1 MARRAIDRAR
11 RLTAGA
17 VRVLPRRVRAELQ
30 RALATNDAAA
40 GGNVYERLY
49 DAQGRVM
56 APGSSIGAGDFDLI
70 GRKELGLLR
79 MEQLRPTDTLV
90 DLGCGTGR
98 LAVHVIP
105 TLAGGHYVGIDIAA
119 SMLDHARA
127 LIETRHPSPPCR
139 VTWQQQRSEVFDLA
153 DASVDV
159 MCAFSVFTHMEH
171 EDTYRYLVSARRVV
185 RPGGRFL
192 FSCLPLSLE
201 AARDIFLESASR
213 DHAARWASVRNV
225 TTTVEMMET
234 LATMAGWIVR
244 RWYAGDARVIET
256 PGEPA
261 PQSLG
266 QSTCVL
272 ERPAT
277 QR

>member
-1 MARRAIDRAR
+1 MTRRAIDRAR

-40 GGNVYERLY
+40 AGNVYERLY

-56 APGSSIGAGDFDLI
+56 APASSIGAGDFDLI
-70 GRKELGLLR
+70 GRRELGLLR
-79 MEQLRPTDTLV
+79 MEHLRPTDTLV

-105 TLAGGHYVGIDIAA
+105 TLTGGHYVGIDIAQ
-119 SMLDHARA
+119 SMLDHAQA
-127 LIETRHPSPPCR
+127 LIAARHPSPPCR
-139 VTWQQQRSEVFDLA
+139 VTWQQQRTEVFHLP
-153 DASVDV
+153 DASVDM

-171 EDTYRYLVSARRVV
+171 EDAYRYLVSARRVV

-192 FSCLPLSLE
+192 FSCLPMSLA
-201 AARDIFLESASR
+201 AARDVFLESASR
-213 DHAARWASVRNV
+213 DHSARWASVRNV

-234 LATMAGWIVR
+234 LATMAGWTVH
-244 RWYAGDARVIET
+244 RWYPGDAPVIET
-256 PGEPA
+256 PGEPHPGA
-261 PQSLG
+261 LG
-266 QSTCVL
+266 QATCVL
-272 ERPAT
+272 ERTAPG
-277 QR
+277 R

>member
-17 VRVLPRRVRAELQ
+17 VRVLPLRVRAELQ

-56 APGSSIGAGDFDLI
+56 TPGSSIGAGDFDLI
-70 GRKELGLLR
+70 GRKELGLLH

-105 TLAGGHYVGIDIAA
+105 TLAGGHYVGIDIAQ
-119 SMLDHARA
+119 SMLDHART
-127 LIETRHPSPPCR
+127 LIHARHPSPACR
-139 VTWQQQRSEVFDLA
+139 VTWQQQRSEVFHLP
-153 DASVDV
+153 DASVDM

-192 FSCLPLSLE
+192 FSCLPMSLA
-201 AARDIFLESASR
+201 AARDIFLESTSR
-213 DHAARWASVRNV
+213 DLAARWASVRNV
-225 TTTVEMMET
+225 TTTTEMMET
-234 LATMAGWIVR
+234 LATMAGWTVR

-256 PGEPA
+256 PGEA
-261 PQSLG
+261 GPQSLG

-272 ERPAT
+272 ERPSSP
-277 QR
+277 R

>member
-40 GGNVYERLY
+40 GGNLYERLY

-98 LAVHVIP
+98 LAVQVIP
-105 TLAGGHYVGIDIAA
+105 TLAGGHYVGIDIAS

-127 LIETRHPSPPCR
+127 LIEARHPAPPCR

-192 FSCLPLSLE
+192 FSCLPMSLT
-201 AARDIFLESASR
+201 AARNIFLESAGR
-213 DHAARWASVRNV
+213 DQAERWATVRNV
-225 TTTVEMMET
+225 TTTTDMMET
-234 LATMAGWIVR
+234 LATMAGWTVR
-244 RWYAGDARVIET
+244 GWYAGDARVIET
-256 PGEPA
+256 PGETA

-266 QSTCVL
+266 QATCVL
-272 ERPAT
+272 ERPAAT
-277 QR
+277 R

>member
-1 MARRAIDRAR
+1 MARRAIDQARA
-11 RLTAGA
+11 LTAGA

-30 RALATNDAAA
+30 RALSTQDAAA
-40 GGNVYERLY
+40 SGNLYERLY

-56 APGSSIGAGDFDLI
+56 APGASIGAGDFDLI

-79 MEQLRPTDTLV
+79 MEELRPTDTLV

-98 LAVHVIP
+98 LAVHLIP
-105 TLAGGHYVGIDIAA
+105 TLVGGHYVGIDIAP

-127 LIETRHPSPPCR
+127 LIEARHPSPPCR
-139 VTWQQQRSEVFDLA
+139 VSWQQQRSEVFALP
-153 DASVDV
+153 DASVDM

-192 FSCLPLSLE
+192 FSCLPMSL
-201 AARDIFLESASR
+201 AAALNIFLESAAR
-213 DHAARWASVRNV
+213 DLAARWASVRNV

-234 LATMAGWIVR
+234 LAALAGWTVR
-244 RWYAGDARVIET
+244 RWYEGDAREIET
-256 PGEPA
+256 PGETVRHA
-261 PQSLG
+261 LG

-272 ERPAT
+272 ERPAPA
-277 QR
+277 R